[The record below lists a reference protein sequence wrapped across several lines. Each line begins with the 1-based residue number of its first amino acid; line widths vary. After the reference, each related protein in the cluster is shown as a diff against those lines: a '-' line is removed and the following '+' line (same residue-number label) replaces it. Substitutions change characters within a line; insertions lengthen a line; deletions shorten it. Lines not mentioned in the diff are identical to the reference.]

1 MKKSLV
7 QWCGLL
13 GIVSLLSYTA
23 AVVFSPLAY
32 PGYNWMAQAV
42 SDLSASNAPSRM
54 LWSQL
59 AALHGVCGLVSIMMV
74 CVFVQG
80 KLNKSMRLGIYLFA
94 GMNWVSSVG
103 YAMFPIS
110 DSGNVSSFQNVMHII
125 VTVLVVLLSI
135 SSLVLIMVGGYR
147 QKSWRS
153 IAIWATVALA
163 LMLIGAVGAGAV
175 PARFFGIPERFSVF
189 SATGFT
195 AVLGAYLFLGF
206 KARKV

>member
-1 MKKSLV
+1 
-7 QWCGLL
+7 
-13 GIVSLLSYTA
+13 
-23 AVVFSPLAY
+23 
-32 PGYNWMAQAV
+32 
-42 SDLSASNAPSRM
+42 M